1 MAEDSPP
8 SVAARRPFDD
18 FAGAPPTAP
27 DNGVAAVVDDAAGAG
42 AGLAAATTVACA
54 VAAACVVV
62 AAEGAATAP
71 KLCRRPDPASAL
83 AALGEGAL
91 CAVDP
96 GVVGSAAGS
105 ASASRSDVAGDGV
118 EDAAVVTAATDVKVA
133 LLWPAAGVFPVG
145 PCAAAAPP
153 GVLTPAA

>member
-8 SVAARRPFDD
+8 SVAPRRTFDD
-18 FAGAPPTAP
+18 FAGVPLTAP
-27 DNGVAAVVDDAAGAG
+27 DDDAWAPVDDTAGAG
-42 AGLAAATTVACA
+42 AGLAAATTVACVA
-54 VAAACVVV
+54 VVVACVAV

-105 ASASRSDVAGDGV
+105 ASASRSDVAGDEV
-118 EDAAVVTAATDVKVA
+118 EDAAVARAATDVKVA
-133 LLWPAAGVFPVG
+133 LLWPAAGVFPAVAG
-145 PCAAAAPP
+145 AAAATP
-153 GVLTPAA
+153 GA